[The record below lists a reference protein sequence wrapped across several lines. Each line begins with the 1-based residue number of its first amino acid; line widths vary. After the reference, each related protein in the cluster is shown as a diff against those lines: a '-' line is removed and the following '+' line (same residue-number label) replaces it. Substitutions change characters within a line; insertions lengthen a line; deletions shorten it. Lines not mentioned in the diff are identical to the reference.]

1 MQMIKRS
8 FAAAALA
15 ALLAGPAAAESPAA
29 SPEEC
34 LDRAFELA
42 QEAEKKNLDDAKL
55 DKLEEMLTKMETHCD
70 GKELAEA
77 AIVAKDIR
85 GVIGN

>member
-1 MQMIKRS
+1 MGMTTRF

-15 ALLAGPAAAESPAA
+15 ALLAGPAAAQTPAA

-34 LDRAFELA
+34 LDQAFELA
-42 QEAEKKNLDDAKL
+42 QEAEKKSLDDAKL
-55 DKLEEMLTKMETHCD
+55 DQLEEMLTKMEAHCD

-77 AIVAKDIR
+77 ATVAKEIR
-85 GVIGN
+85 AVIGN